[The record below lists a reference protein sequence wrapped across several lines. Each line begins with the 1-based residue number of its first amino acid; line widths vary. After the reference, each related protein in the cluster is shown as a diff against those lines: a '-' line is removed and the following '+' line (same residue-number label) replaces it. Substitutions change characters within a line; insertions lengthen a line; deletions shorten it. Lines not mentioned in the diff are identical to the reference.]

1 MKDVLNVILKR
12 KCSTQV
18 NDLYN
23 KHILLLKFSAV
34 RLPRQ
39 IFIFLSN
46 NTNNAAINYRTYLK
60 RVAFILKYLPVSL
73 APKYIVVFIITLESL
88 GSSCFVK

>member
-1 MKDVLNVILKR
+1 MKDALNVISKR

-18 NDLYN
+18 NDIYN
-23 KHILLLKFSAV
+23 KHILLPKFSAV

-46 NTNNAAINYRTYLK
+46 DTNNAAIKYRTYWK
-60 RVAFILKYLPVSL
+60 RVSFILKYLPISQ
-73 APKYIVVFIITLESL
+73 APKYIVVFIITLEGL
-88 GSSCFVK
+88 GSSCFIK